1 MNAPGERIR
10 ILLAEDHRMLRDLLR
25 SALTEEFEVVGE
37 ADTGEAAVAL
47 AIRAKPHVILL
58 DVLMPGIGGLAAA
71 HQLVRAVPA
80 SKILILSQYKDEE
93 YVIEAFEEAGV
104 AGYLLKT
111 DAAAEL
117 ASAIRAVHAGG
128 RYVSPS
134 VAPILLREMKHPR
147 AVRAAGSVTLTKRER
162 EVLRLIGQG
171 STTKDIASS
180 LNISPKTAQVHRDN
194 LKQKLNLHS
203 TAAIV
208 RYAIQH
214 KVIRLD

>member
-1 MNAPGERIR
+1 M
-10 ILLAEDHRMLRDLLR
+10 MRDLLR
-25 SALTEEFEVVGE
+25 SALIEEFEIVGE
-37 ADTGEAAVAL
+37 TDTGEATVAL
-47 AIRAKPHVILL
+47 AIRTKPHVILL
-58 DVLMPGIGGLAAA
+58 DIVMPGIGGLAAA
-71 HQLVRAVPA
+71 HQLAREVSA

-93 YVIEAFEEAGV
+93 YVAEAFEEAGV

-111 DAAAEL
+111 DAVTEL
-117 ASAIRAVHAGG
+117 VSAIRAVHAGG

-134 VAPILLREMKHPR
+134 VAQVLLGDTGHPR
-147 AVRAAGSVTLTKRER
+147 SARSAGGVTLTKRER

-180 LNISPKTAQVHRDN
+180 LKISPKTAQVHRDN
-194 LKQKLNLHS
+194 LKQKLKLHS

-214 KVIRLD
+214 KVIRID

>member
-1 MNAPGERIR
+1 VSASAERIR
-10 ILLAEDHRMLRDLLR
+10 ILLAEDHRMMRDLLR
-25 SALTEEFEVVGE
+25 SALIEEFEIVGE
-37 ADTGEAAVAL
+37 TDTGEATVAL
-47 AIRAKPHVILL
+47 AIRTKPHVILL
-58 DVLMPGIGGLAAA
+58 DIVMPGIGGLAAA
-71 HQLVRAVPA
+71 HQLAREVSA

-93 YVIEAFEEAGV
+93 YVAEAFEEAGV

-111 DAAAEL
+111 DAVTEL
-117 ASAIRAVHAGG
+117 VSAIRAVHAGG

-134 VAPILLREMKHPR
+134 VAQVLLGDTGHPR
-147 AVRAAGSVTLTKRER
+147 SARSAGGVTLTKRER

-180 LNISPKTAQVHRDN
+180 LKISPKTAQVHRDN
-194 LKQKLNLHS
+194 LKQKLKLHS

-214 KVIRLD
+214 KVIRID